1 MNTNLQ
7 STKLD
12 NKVIFITG
20 SSKGIGLAIA
30 KSLKELTNSII
41 IISGTAPA
49 AQNEMMGYFDRT
61 FLDYNQV
68 FYYPM
73 NLKNAESINFVYNN
87 LIEKFGKID
96 ILINNAGI
104 GIFKPFDDIYL
115 DDLSNTMEVNFIAP
129 VKLIKLALPSMIKN
143 ENGMVVNISSIAHFE
158 KFKGSSI
165 YAASKSALTNFSKVL
180 REEVRS
186 KNIKIMNVFPGAT
199 KTDIWSKE
207 SLDKYG
213 EKMIDVNELGYV
225 IANNIVMSYQYD
237 LTIED
242 ITIRPTNGDL

>member
-49 AQNEMMGYFDRT
+49 AQYEMMGYFDRT

-115 DDLSNTMEVNFIAP
+115 DDLSNTD
-129 VKLIKLALPSMIKN
+129 
-143 ENGMVVNISSIAHFE
+143 
-158 KFKGSSI
+158 
-165 YAASKSALTNFSKVL
+165 T
-180 REEVRS
+180 
-186 KNIKIMNVFPGAT
+186 IMNQSFWLGVWPGLN
-199 KTDIWSKE
+199 E
-207 SLDKYG
+207 SHYEYIAK
-213 EKMIDVNELGYV
+213 V
-225 IANNIVMSYQYD
+225 IRDYLNN
-237 LTIED
+237 
-242 ITIRPTNGDL
+242 